1 MPLPIGAVFLCLTM
15 IPVLAL
21 AQAPA
26 AASSSRVL
34 LPVEHVTV
42 FGDRARVTRA
52 GRVTPRDGQV
62 VLPFLPVT
70 VEPSSIRVEGKGL
83 EVERV
88 SVRRVERAE
97 LPEGE
102 ARTLVK
108 AIAQAEREL
117 QAIDA
122 RLAVIEEE
130 RRFVQSLQPRASP
143 VEGALPMALTFE
155 PSGWTSALGFLDT
168 RAQTL
173 AAAVVPVQ
181 GERMKKVRELDRLL
195 ERASQLL
202 ADATGQPGYE
212 VVAQVKGGREGSLE
226 LIYVVA
232 NARWFP
238 RYDVRFDPD
247 AQQISLA
254 LGALVS
260 QESGEDWVDARVTL
274 STAVPATT
282 ATLPR
287 LSVWKI
293 GDRERFI
300 PTPEPLPQP
309 LPPRPA
315 PWQPI
320 VERQADTQ
328 ASLRRE
334 LQAAVSR
341 ASAFS
346 DGVIGM
352 GLGSVGPGGGGSAGY
367 GGSLG
372 GGRGAGLGAAPPAP
386 ASAPSRASRRMARD
400 APRVS
405 MTAESADSYEEQR
418 VTPTES
424 VSFAAPGAW
433 RPPPLPPDSPA
444 ALAGGYAFTYDA
456 ARRETITTG
465 TRDAQVAL
473 STLTLPATA
482 VVKIFPALSSD
493 AFLVTEV
500 TNTTGRPLFK
510 GKASLFVGADLVGE
524 AVVPTTP
531 RGAKVTLP
539 LGIDDAISV
548 ERHVNVTQSEQ
559 GVFAKD
565 DVTVYDVEIELLN
578 PRAKAV
584 HAVVVDQVP
593 LEKGEKVKVALVSV
607 SPEPSKKPD
616 ADGLLEWA
624 LELRRGE
631 KQVLKFRYSVVRPK
645 DWKLWQQS
653 QPKGGR

>member
-1 MPLPIGAVFLCLTM
+1 MPLPLGAVFLCLTM

-26 AASSSRVL
+26 AASSSTRVS

-70 VEPSSIRVEGKGL
+70 VEPASIRVEGKGL

-181 GERMKKVRELDRLL
+181 VERMKKIRELDRLR
-195 ERASQLL
+195 ERANQLL

-212 VVAQVKGGREGSLE
+212 VTAQVKGGREGSLE

-260 QESGEDWVDARVTL
+260 QETGEDWVDARLTL
-274 STAVPATT
+274 STAVPAST

-309 LPPRPA
+309 LPPRPV
-315 PWQPI
+315 PWQPP
-320 VERQADTQ
+320 VAAQSDTQ

-341 ASAFS
+341 SSMSLGDHMGRGTGAAQPMSYPSATR
-346 DGVIGM
+346 
-352 GLGSVGPGGGGSAGY
+352 GSSSYAQSMPAPPPSPAPSAARRTKRESRSVPMTADSVAESY
-367 GGSLG
+367 GGK
-372 GGRGAGLGAAPPAP
+372 P
-386 ASAPSRASRRMARD
+386 AS
-400 APRVS
+400 
-405 MTAESADSYEEQR
+405 
-418 VTPTES
+418 PTES

-482 VVKIFPALSSD
+482 VVKLFPALSSD

-524 AVVPTTP
+524 AEVPTTP

-565 DVTVYDVEIELLN
+565 DVTVYEVEIELLN

-584 HAVVVDQVP
+584 QAVVVDQVP
-593 LEKGEKVKVALVSV
+593 LEKGEKVKVALLSV

-616 ADGLLEWA
+616 ADGLVEWA